1 MEFDIKKPH
10 TRYGQEYSV
19 CLEQFG
25 KFFDGAG
32 NPYPDDPAEIRARN
46 LYIPEK
52 KFAAMKVNWDARQA
66 AQDAVETVESVPEN
80 GPKMTKTLTELLSD
94 TQIRMGRKPKV
105 TKSKSIIMKTKV
117 K

>member
-10 TRYGQEYSV
+10 IRYGKDYDV
-19 CLEQFG
+19 CVEQFG

-32 NPYPDDPAEIRARN
+32 NPYPDEPNEIRARN

-52 KFAAMKVNWDARQA
+52 KFAALKANWDAHQA
-66 AQDAVETVESVPEN
+66 AQEAVEILPSVPEN
-80 GPKMTKTLTELLSD
+80 GPKMTKTLSELLND

-105 TKSKSIIMKTKV
+105 TKSKSIIMKTRV